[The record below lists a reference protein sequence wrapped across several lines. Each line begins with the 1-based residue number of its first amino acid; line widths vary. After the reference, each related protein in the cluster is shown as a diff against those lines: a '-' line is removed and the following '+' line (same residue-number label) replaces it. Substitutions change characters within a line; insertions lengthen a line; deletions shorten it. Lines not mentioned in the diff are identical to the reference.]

1 VPQLSL
7 FSTEARAERVA
18 DLGGLLCGPA
28 QLVRFGANVTA
39 RLSMVLPLPE
49 RATALAAACAEYG
62 IDIELL
68 ATPTGATALRT
79 AFRHDLVPL
88 ADSWTH
94 GAIKAPPAS
103 FQLDGAMLR
112 FWSLATGRSEH
123 AGYALGLDPHA
134 AHTHAPLAAALARL
148 GLQTSLCGVRA
159 GGPALRITGAKRLRR
174 LAELVG
180 PAPADIDEADWP
192 GHKE

>member
-28 QLVRFGANVTA
+28 QLVRFGADATA

-68 ATPTGATALRT
+68 TTPTGTIVLRT

-103 FQLDGAMLR
+103 FELDGAMLR
-112 FWSLATGRSEH
+112 FWSLATGRSEP

-148 GLQTSLCGVRA
+148 GLQARRYGVRA
-159 GGPALRITGAKRLRR
+159 GGPALRITGAKRLAR
-174 LAELVG
+174 LAELLG
-180 PAPADIDEADWP
+180 SPPP
-192 GHKE
+192 GV